1 MSQDQADKKSFQ
13 RRRRRRRM
21 GERGAGE
28 RKKKGEAV
36 SQTICLGGL
45 RREGEERFR
54 EGQGGRE
61 REKRRG
67 PKDQTKKEEQAEQYA
82 ASWAP

>member
-1 MSQDQADKKSFQ
+1 MSQGQADKKSFQ

-21 GERGAGE
+21 GERGE
-28 RKKKGEAV
+28 RKEKGEAV

-61 REKRRG
+61 R
-67 PKDQTKKEEQAEQYA
+67 
-82 ASWAP
+82 

>member
-1 MSQDQADKKSFQ
+1 MSQGQADKKSFQ

-28 RKKKGEAV
+28 RKEKGGAV

-45 RREGEERFR
+45 RREGKERFR

-61 REKRRG
+61 RERGG
-67 PKDQTKKEEQAEQYA
+67 PKDQTKREEQAEQYA